1 MTMTHM
7 ITMKLS
13 IITHNWEIMNHYS
26 VYQIMLEVTLMWL
39 VQAQLTMGSLIQME
53 ITKLANQEM
62 DWKVLGDALDAMP
75 KVLNQKKIKL
85 NRKFKECLT
94 ILKIKEIRDTMLS
107 TIGKE
112 GMTTTMELVVEDVQF
127 FSIL

>member
-13 IITHNWEIMNHYS
+13 LNTHNWEIMNHYS

-39 VQAQLTMGSLIQME
+39 VQAQLTMGSLISME

-62 DWKVLGDALDAMP
+62 DWKDLGDVLDVMP

>member
-1 MTMTHM
+1 
-7 ITMKLS
+7 
-13 IITHNWEIMNHYS
+13 
-26 VYQIMLEVTLMWL
+26 MWL
-39 VQAQLTMGSLIQME
+39 VQAQLTMGSLISME

-62 DWKVLGDALDAMP
+62 DWKDLGDVLDVMP